1 MLDLGFYKVIQK
13 DNEFLTIR
21 FMNLEYSHI
30 ICIAYDNNYDEFTL
44 NSIWKIIYSSAN
56 NMYILKQNN
65 IGTIFIYK
73 PMKEYMEN
81 IML

>member
-44 NSIWKIIYSSAN
+44 NSI
-56 NMYILKQNN
+56 
-65 IGTIFIYK
+65 
-73 PMKEYMEN
+73 
-81 IML
+81 